1 VDVTSGALLVREV
14 AERLGVDRLDVYG
27 LLRTGVLDG
36 RPDRAGD
43 MRVTVSSV
51 EQYEASTASS
61 A

>member
-1 VDVTSGALLVREV
+1 MDVESTSLLVREV
-14 AERLGVDRLDVYG
+14 AERLGVETIDVYR
-27 LLRTGVLDG
+27 LLRTGFLDG

-51 EQYEASTASS
+51 EQYEASAASS